1 MANSKQSK
9 RAARKSAC
17 YNELRGQV
25 AYYLSVHGYTKEE
38 FAEML
43 GMCPASFYNKLKN
56 PDTFK
61 LNEFIL
67 LLEFL
72 NLDASTKLKLIA

>member
-1 MANSKQSK
+1 MKKVLSFLLIATMAVGLVSCGSLEDEAQMQ
-9 RAARKSAC
+9 
-17 YNELRGQV
+17 LRET
-25 AYYLSVHGYTKEE
+25 LNE
-38 FAEML
+38 FA
-43 GMCPASFYNKLKN
+43 KN

>member
-9 RAARKSAC
+9 RSAQQAARN
-17 YNELRGQV
+17 NEIRGQV
-25 AYYLSVHGYTKEE
+25 AYYLTKSGYTKAE

-43 GMCPASFYNKLKN
+43 GMSPASFYNKLKN